1 MSETLRTIEGRS
13 VLRVERRFPHPP
25 EKVWRALTESDHLSA
40 WFPSDV
46 EMEHKVGGAVRFVF
60 REGEAPPSEGVVEAF
75 DPPRMLAYTWF
86 DDLLRYE
93 LHASGDACLMV
104 FTHTFDDRAGAASFA
119 SGWQLCFDG
128 LEQALDGRPVDVEPD
143 TGALHQACVAQLRLD
158 RGTAEDMRDGWRV
171 RFERQLTRPGQEV
184 FEDRTGAGD
193 AAAGWHAGLE
203 ALAAHLGGR
212 LLDWSVWDR
221 AAELRPG
228 YADSFG
234 DVPAS

>member
-25 EKVWRALTESDHLSA
+25 EKVWPALTESDHLSA

-60 REGEAPPSEGVVEAF
+60 REG
-75 DPPRMLAYTWF
+75 
-86 DDLLRYE
+86 
-93 LHASGDACLMV
+93 
-104 FTHTFDDRAGAASFA
+104 
-119 SGWQLCFDG
+119 
-128 LEQALDGRPVDVEPD
+128 
-143 TGALHQACVAQLRLD
+143 
-158 RGTAEDMRDGWRV
+158 
-171 RFERQLTRPGQEV
+171 
-184 FEDRTGAGD
+184 
-193 AAAGWHAGLE
+193 E